1 MSFSDRN
8 IYQLS
13 ELLAKLENSL
23 PKFNKRRNGKGEDRD
38 LCIFAG
44 TAWRVGKAF
53 PPQKLKNFYEIKKE
67 APRGASLILEKGSQS
82 DKGRCIGEG
91 IPV

>member
-1 MSFSDRN
+1 MHFCWYGVESGKS
-8 IYQLS
+8 LS
-13 ELLAKLENSL
+13 AAE
-23 PKFNKRRNGKGEDRD
+23 
-38 LCIFAG
+38 
-44 TAWRVGKAF
+44 V
-53 PPQKLKNFYEIKKE
+53 KNFYEIKKE